1 LKPVA
6 VIGAGSW
13 GTALAIH
20 LARNGAPCVLWARGD
35 RAVELQAQR
44 ENRPYLPGQ
53 PFPDTLRV
61 SGDLGAALRA
71 APFVLFVVPVQVS
84 RAIFRQAAR
93 FVPPGVDMIIAS
105 KGIEQDTRLRLSQVL
120 AQELGPDAADRCTVL
135 SGPSFAAEVV
145 RGDPTAVVVAGQSSA
160 ATQRV
165 QALLSVGNLRVYRN
179 SDLIGVELGGA
190 LKNVMAIATGIVE
203 GMGLGDN
210 TRAALIT
217 RGLAEIA
224 RLGTALGGD
233 AATFAGLAG
242 AGDLILTC
250 TGSLSRNRS
259 VGMAVGRGRSL
270 DEVLGEMRMVAEG
283 VATTHAVVALAAER
297 RVEMPIACKVHEILF
312 EGRPVRDAVQDLLS
326 RPLKEES

>member
-1 LKPVA
+1 MKSVA

-20 LARNGAPCVLWARGD
+20 LARNGAPCLLWARGE
-35 RAVELQAQR
+35 RAAELQERR
-44 ENRPYLPGQ
+44 ENPTYLPEH
-53 PFPDTLRV
+53 PFPETLKV
-61 SGDLGAALRA
+61 TGDLGEALSRA
-71 APFVLFVVPVQVS
+71 EVVLFVVPAQAS
-84 RAIFRQAAR
+84 RSIFRQAAQLIR
-93 FVPPGVDMIIAS
+93 PGIDMIIAS
-105 KGIEQDTRLRLSQVL
+105 KGLEQRTRLRLSEVL
-120 AQELGPDAADRCTVL
+120 AQEIGLEAALRCTVL

-145 RGDPTAVVVAGQSSA
+145 RGDPTAVVVAGQSPE
-160 ATQRV
+160 ATKRV
-165 QALLSVGNLRVYRN
+165 QGVLSAGNLRVYRN

-190 LKNVMAIATGIVE
+190 LKNVMAIATGVVE

-217 RGLAEIA
+217 RGLAEIS
-224 RLGTALGGD
+224 RLGTALGGN

-259 VGMAVGRGRSL
+259 VGMAVGRGRGL
-270 DEVLGEMRMVAEG
+270 AEVLGEMRMVAEG
-283 VATTHAVVALAAER
+283 VDTTRAVVALAAEKG
-297 RVEMPIACKVHEILF
+297 VEMPIAGKVHEILF

-326 RPLKEES
+326 RPLKEEL